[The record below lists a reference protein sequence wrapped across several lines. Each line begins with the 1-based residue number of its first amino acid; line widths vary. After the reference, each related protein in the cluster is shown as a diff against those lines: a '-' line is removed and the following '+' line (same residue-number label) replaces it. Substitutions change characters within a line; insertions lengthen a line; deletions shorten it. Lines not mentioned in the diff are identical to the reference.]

1 LHKNLGLIRRFV
13 QEAQIGGQLQ
23 HPGIAPV
30 YDIGRLPDG
39 RPFIAMKLVKG
50 ETLQA
55 HLHSRQDGREDQARL
70 LGVFEQVCQAV
81 AYAHSHGVI
90 HRDLKPANVMI
101 GEFGEVQIMDWGLAR
116 PISDEPSRS
125 NEPSDPEARSPDN
138 AASAITLSAD
148 AGETQVGQVMGTP
161 AYMPPEQFLGRSDT
175 TTDVFALGSVLCEI
189 LTGQPAGRAPGLAET
204 RLDKCV
210 CDASLIEL
218 AKTCI
223 ARDPTDRPANAG
235 ELATRVA
242 AYLEA
247 AESRIEQARL
257 AAARAEAIA
266 GEERKR
272 RRITIVLALAC
283 TFAAMIAAASWVW
296 VSNLRV
302 THQNE
307 LDAQY
312 NRARSEAEIA
322 YGQAEQFYERAQ
334 SAPLRDLA
342 DWRVAREAVTRAES
356 LMEAGSLGPE
366 IRQRISKL
374 SNKIAVGESERSFVL
389 AIEAARREGIEMSK
403 YHLVEDPSLER
414 RALVSLLREHGLHPE
429 SGRSWELASRQLNE
443 YSEDVRDEIIGAMDQ
458 ALLHAADEEGAWL
471 TRVLQ
476 NADRNSWRQAWRRA
490 LAERNEADLLR
501 IVRDAELR
509 NQSPRSALNAS
520 YSVRTLM
527 PFEER
532 VRILRELRTRYVND
546 MWINLRL
553 GRVLAKEGRAQQAA
567 TYYQAALAAQPSAA
581 VHGVIATAANRQAR
595 YSEAVAHWSEAIRLK
610 PDVDSY
616 HLFLGHNLMYE
627 FRYQEAVAAFRR
639 AIELSGHECNYV
651 VNLKSVLS
659 EKTVSKIPEDE
670 RKGWETAWRE
680 VHALFTSNRQAKSSG
695 R

>member
-1 LHKNLGLIRRFV
+1 
-13 QEAQIGGQLQ
+13 
-23 HPGIAPV
+23 
-30 YDIGRLPDG
+30 
-39 RPFIAMKLVKG
+39 
-50 ETLQA
+50 
-55 HLHSRQDGREDQARL
+55 
-70 LGVFEQVCQAV
+70 
-81 AYAHSHGVI
+81 
-90 HRDLKPANVMI
+90 
-101 GEFGEVQIMDWGLAR
+101 
-116 PISDEPSRS
+116 
-125 NEPSDPEARSPDN
+125 
-138 AASAITLSAD
+138 
-148 AGETQVGQVMGTP
+148 MGTP

-223 ARDPTDRPANAG
+223 ARDPTDRPADAG

-266 GEERKR
+266 GEGRKR
-272 RRITIVLALAC
+272 QRVTIGLAVAC
-283 TFAAMIAAASWVW
+283 TLAAVIAAASWVW

-302 THQNE
+302 THQKE

-356 LMEAGSLGPE
+356 LMEAGSLGLE

-374 SNKIAVGESERSFVL
+374 SNNIVVGESERSFAL

-476 NADRNSWRQAWRRA
+476 DADRNSWRRSWRRA
-490 LAERNEADLLR
+490 LAERSEADLLR

-509 NQSPRSALNAS
+509 DQSPRSALNAS